1 MSYLKILDINV
12 NFLRVAAKKDFSA
25 ELDLEIESKLA
36 SLHDV
41 ERLPYDKRDI
51 IQLISSIETDKVRF
65 VKGEIS
71 AKRLYC
77 AVDYSLSRFKIKHPE
92 FDHLKDPA
100 MSVYFS

>member
-1 MSYLKILDINV
+1 MSYLKILDVNV

-36 SLHDV
+36 SLDDV
-41 ERLPYDKRDI
+41 EGLPYDKRDI

-100 MSVYFS
+100 MSIYFS

>member
-12 NFLRVAAKKDFSA
+12 NFLRVAANKDYSE
-25 ELDLEIESKLA
+25 ELNHEIESKLA
-36 SLHDV
+36 SLDDV
-41 ERLPYDKRDI
+41 EGLPYDKRDI

-77 AVDYSLSRFKIKHPE
+77 TVDYSLSRFKIKHPE